1 MKSFKATH
9 SSFQH
14 PTPPSKPL
22 FSPFCSLAQEMNIPS
37 HTASFLS
44 SFPFPSP
51 SSPACISQSF
61 FLPKAVQGL
70 RRLVLEMQSSKQKP
84 ITQRKLVY
92 QTLSLFGIYLI
103 FPWYS
108 IFISPA
114 FSLLTIFDSV
124 SSTIRDFLGRE
135 IIYNGAGTLK
145 TSVSLE
151 IIELIR
157 VHIGFWILRSVI
169 RFFFNQNI

>member
-1 MKSFKATH
+1 MPR
-9 SSFQH
+9 SSFQAFVF
-14 PTPPSKPL
+14 PILLLGTGNEPPP
-22 FSPFCSLAQEMNIPS
+22 PAN
-37 HTASFLS
+37 FLS

-51 SSPACISQSF
+51 SSPSCISQSF

-70 RRLVLEMQSSKQKP
+70 HRLVLEMQSPKQKP

-92 QTLSLFGIYLI
+92 QTFSLFGIYLI

-114 FSLLTIFDSV
+114 FSLWLFFDSV

-151 IIELIR
+151 IIELMR
-157 VHIGFWILRSVI
+157 VHIGFWILRTVI
-169 RFFFNQNI
+169 RNYFFNQNI